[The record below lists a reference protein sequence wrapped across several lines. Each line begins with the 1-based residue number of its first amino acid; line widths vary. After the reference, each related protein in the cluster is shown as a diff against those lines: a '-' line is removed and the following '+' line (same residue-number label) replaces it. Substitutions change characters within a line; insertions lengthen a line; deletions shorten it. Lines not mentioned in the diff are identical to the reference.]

1 MKVILTQDVDQV
13 GSAGQVLDVA
23 DGFGRNYLV
32 PRGLA
37 MPATTRSIAQVEH
50 RKRVVADRIARDLKS
65 AEAIKAKL
73 ESVSCKIAR
82 EAGEGERLFGS
93 VTNRDVADA
102 LAEEGIQIDHRT
114 ILLDPPI
121 KDLGAFEVSV
131 KLAPQVVAKVKV
143 WVVAK

>member
-13 GSAGQVLDVA
+13 GTAGQVLDVA

-37 MPATTRSIAQVEH
+37 LPATSGSIAQVEH
-50 RKRVVADRIARDLKS
+50 RKRIVADRIARELKT
-65 AEAIKAKL
+65 AEALKAKL

-82 EAGEGERLFGS
+82 EAGEGDRLFGS

-102 LAEEGIQIDHRT
+102 LAEEGVQIDHRT
-114 ILLDPPI
+114 IQLEMPI
-121 KDLGAFEVSV
+121 KDLGAFEVPV
-131 KLAPQVVAKVKV
+131 KLAPKVVAMVKV

>member
-13 GSAGQVLDVA
+13 GKAGQVLDVA
-23 DGFGRNYLV
+23 DGFGRNFLV

-50 RKRVVADRIARDLKS
+50 RKRVVADRIARELKT
-65 AEAIKAKL
+65 AEALKAKL
-73 ESVSCKIAR
+73 EGVSCKIAR
-82 EAGEGERLFGS
+82 EAGEGDKLFGS

-102 LAEEGIQIDHRT
+102 LAEEGIQIDHRAVQ
-114 ILLDPPI
+114 LDPPI
-121 KDLGAFEVSV
+121 KDLGAFEVPV